1 MLKVV
6 ELVEFI
12 DMDTPSDLLTLGVY
26 KVGLHFIQLLFA
38 FITLCIAASVI
49 AAERYFT
56 VSKHKLNRLSTYI
69 NTKFA
74 FIVS

>member
-1 MLKVV
+1 MLKVM

-12 DMDTPSDLLTLGVY
+12 DIDTPNDLLTLGVY
-26 KVGLHFIQLLFA
+26 KVGLHFVQVFFA

-56 VSKHKLNRLSTYI
+56 VSKQASNRVNTYLHIKL
-69 NTKFA
+69 A
-74 FIVS
+74 FFIT